1 MTHNYRIL
9 LHYYYFL
16 CTFSVQN
23 RTAVELTVKPLCAI
37 LANLSVHFLCYL
49 FMLCYLFI
57 WLFIYVFLYLF
68 FFFYVTV
75 FIGKYIL
82 TYLLKCVAIRNTV
95 SMEMST
101 VFQNNQLLTI

>member
-23 RTAVELTVKPLCAI
+23 CQDCRVETVKPLCAI

-49 FMLCYLFI
+49 CYVIYLFGY
-57 WLFIYVFLYLF
+57 LFMYFYISLLF
-68 FFFYVTV
+68 FF
-75 FIGKYIL
+75 
-82 TYLLKCVAIRNTV
+82 
-95 SMEMST
+95 M
-101 VFQNNQLLTI
+101 